1 MPGWKQRLKKG
12 IELRMLRHSRF
23 FDEKWYR
30 EQSGIP
36 ASADAAEHY
45 LEGGW
50 REHDPSPAFRQEGYL
65 AANEDVRREGVCPLA
80 HYLFYGRRQ
89 QYALYPG
96 YIENHYHRY
105 AALRAVSRTVCEA
118 VFCRLI
124 RKNRETRLLVIAHIY
139 YPEAAD
145 EMTEY
150 LKNLRRYRYDLTVTV
165 PEGEQAEAIR
175 EKMLRFRPEA
185 EIMICPNR
193 GFDTLPCI
201 ETLRRRKTEDYDLI
215 LKIHSKANDP
225 RGGQIAEGR
234 SWQGRDRFVM
244 LHRAV
249 LGAHLVHRNID
260 RLTRDPAVSLITAR
274 QMIITDSSYKQKLTK
289 RALKAYGL
297 TLEADYTWAAGGCWM
312 MKASCAEAAKGFA
325 LRPEDFGPPK
335 RGSYSPASAL
345 ERYLTGVIPPEQKY
359 GNPVCPGRQAIN
371 RIRFGRQGG
380 GGAGFPEDQASGGAA
395 GERIPT
401 VAFAVTE
408 TGENAVAGD
417 FFTATELA
425 ETLEKRG
432 WRTKFLSRTEPGN
445 GWYRV
450 GKETDVLISMLE
462 EYDPQ
467 HITEENDRLVTIG
480 WARNWFKKWIES
492 PGTALYDLMLA
503 SSGTACREME
513 EQLGQKVRLFPIA
526 TNAERFRSGREE
538 TEVLPE
544 FRCDYCFTGNRF
556 GKREIE
562 TELDPEGIPYKL
574 NIYGTGW
581 EQIRKF
587 APYCRGHVSY
597 HEMPAVYRG
606 TRIVLDDATPSTK
619 ESGSVNSRVY
629 DAIAAGCLVL
639 TNNGRGAAETFEGL
653 LPVYTDRESLTE
665 LLKLYL
671 GDETLRQKKVQ
682 EMQRF
687 VLANHT
693 YELRAA
699 QLEEMLR
706 EYRTE
711 GEEKA

>member
-1 MPGWKQRLKKG
+1 M
-12 IELRMLRHSRF
+12 
-23 FDEKWYR
+23 
-30 EQSGIP
+30 
-36 ASADAAEHY
+36 
-45 LEGGW
+45 
-50 REHDPSPAFRQEGYL
+50 
-65 AANEDVRREGVCPLA
+65 
-80 HYLFYGRRQ
+80 
-89 QYALYPG
+89 
-96 YIENHYHRY
+96 
-105 AALRAVSRTVCEA
+105 
-118 VFCRLI
+118 
-124 RKNRETRLLVIAHIY
+124 
-139 YPEAAD
+139 
-145 EMTEY
+145 
-150 LKNLRRYRYDLTVTV
+150 YDL
-165 PEGEQAEAIR
+165 
-175 EKMLRFRPEA
+175 L
-185 EIMICPNR
+185 
-193 GFDTLPCI
+193 
-201 ETLRRRKTEDYDLI
+201 
-215 LKIHSKANDP
+215 
-225 RGGQIAEGR
+225 
-234 SWQGRDRFVM
+234 
-244 LHRAV
+244 
-249 LGAHLVHRNID
+249 
-260 RLTRDPAVSLITAR
+260 
-274 QMIITDSSYKQKLTK
+274 
-289 RALKAYGL
+289 
-297 TLEADYTWAAGGCWM
+297 
-312 MKASCAEAAKGFA
+312 
-325 LRPEDFGPPK
+325 
-335 RGSYSPASAL
+335 
-345 ERYLTGVIPPEQKY
+345 
-359 GNPVCPGRQAIN
+359 
-371 RIRFGRQGG
+371 
-380 GGAGFPEDQASGGAA
+380 
-395 GERIPT
+395 
-401 VAFAVTE
+401 
-408 TGENAVAGD
+408 
-417 FFTATELA
+417 
-425 ETLEKRG
+425 
-432 WRTKFLSRTEPGN
+432 
-445 GWYRV
+445 
-450 GKETDVLISMLE
+450 
-462 EYDPQ
+462 
-467 HITEENDRLVTIG
+467 
-480 WARNWFKKWIES
+480 
-492 PGTALYDLMLA
+492 LA

-682 EMQRF
+682 ELQRF